1 MRERVLSRSMK
12 EGKVYKKKKTGPK
25 GITWDRSNK
34 KGAKPI

>member
-12 EGKVYKKKKTGPK
+12 EGKVYKKKTGPK